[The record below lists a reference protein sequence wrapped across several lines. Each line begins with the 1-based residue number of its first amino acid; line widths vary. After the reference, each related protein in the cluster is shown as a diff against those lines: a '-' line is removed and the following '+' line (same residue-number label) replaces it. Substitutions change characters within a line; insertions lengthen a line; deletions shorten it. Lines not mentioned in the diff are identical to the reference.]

1 VTFTGTTGA
10 ANDSVAS
17 NNIVT
22 TPATMLDAVNDTASA
37 AGGLTGQSSNLA
49 SNDQYPANSSFSLVT
64 AGTTCAAPTVS
75 STGTAG
81 YTVPASGS
89 CLINYQVCA
98 AAPNAT
104 TCDSATL
111 TVTAQAADMSA
122 AFTNVPTVVRPGQ
135 SLTGLTLTCTN
146 SATAAAAATGAICAP
161 TVDVGTISAVTCTPA
176 VGGSVAA
183 GANIVCSFN
192 YTAPGTQGGADETTT
207 SVTFTGTTGAA
218 NDSVAS
224 NNIVTTPATMLDAVN
239 DTASAAGGLTGQSSN
254 LASNDQFP
262 AGSTFTLVTAGTT
275 CAAPTVSSTGTAG
288 YTVPASGSCLI
299 NYQVCAAAPN
309 TTTCD
314 TAILTVT
321 AQSADM
327 SAAFANVPSVVRP
340 GQSLTG
346 LSLTCTNSATAAA
359 AATNAACAPTVDVGT
374 ISAVTCTPAVGGS
387 VAAGANIVCSF
398 NYTAPGSQGG
408 VDETA
413 TAVTF
418 TGTTG
423 AANDSV
429 ATNNVVTTPATMLDA
444 VNDSAS
450 HAGGLTG
457 QTTNL
462 ASNDQFPANSSFSLV
477 SAGTTCAAPTVSA
490 TGTAGYTVPAS
501 GSCLVNYQV
510 CAPAPNATTCDT
522 ATLTVTAQSADMSAA
537 FANVPSVVRPGQSL
551 TGLSLTCTNSVTA
564 AAAATSA
571 TCAPTASVGTIS
583 AITCTPA
590 VGGSVAAGAAIVCSF
605 NYTAPGTQGGADETT
620 TRVIFTG
627 TTGAA
632 NDAVAS
638 NNVVT
643 TPATMLDAVNDT
655 TSAAG
660 GLTGQTTNLAANDQ
674 YPANSSFSLV
684 TAGTTCAAP
693 TVSTTGTAGYTVP
706 ASGSCLVNYQVCA
719 PAPNAAT
726 CDTATLTVTA
736 RVADMAVTI
745 EGLPAVVERGSVTPD
760 LLMTCR
766 NALSSEAEA
775 VAPTCVPSVSA
786 GTVSNLACAPAAVD
800 VLAAGDSIVCRFSY
814 TAPLD
819 AGLASVTVTG
829 RTGALNDS
837 VASNNTAQ
845 LLAALIDPIDPNPTN
860 RPDLLVR
867 KTHSPAVFTEGAE
880 GVYTLTVSNRGLAAT
895 EGLYTV
901 VDTLPVGMT
910 VAALPTGNGWDCSAT
925 VLGGSTATCS
935 SRSVIAGTTT
945 LTAVDSPDVITL
957 RVRVAVGACGQTGGS
972 CSVAGGSALVN
983 RVRVSGGGEPDLP
996 DVTGNNGGE
1005 DPTDVQKTGGISGQ
1019 VWDDRNHDRVYNGGD
1034 ILRAGMKVEVLDAS
1048 GNLLATTT
1056 TNGSGQY
1063 SVSGLTPGAG
1073 YSVRFRDPASGAYYG
1088 RPVSADPSG
1097 GNDPSADPASGV
1109 VPGGMITGV
1118 SVPAGSLRLNQSLP
1132 LDPAGVVYSSDARLP
1147 VAGARVE
1154 LLTAGGSLVPANCM
1168 VGGVN
1173 AVTTTVGAGG
1183 VDGGYSLMLLSP
1195 VPSGCPGVAEYQLRV
1210 TAPAGYKVSEDLP
1223 AQTSALMIPSDC
1235 SNAAAGGVCTVQAQ
1249 NGPPT
1254 GAEPTT
1260 WYTRMPLNPVAGPDV
1275 VNNHIPLDISIR
1287 PALFVA
1293 KTADRSQVEVGDSL
1307 RYTITV
1313 RRTDS
1318 GVATLSAVEVI
1329 DSLPAG
1335 FRYID
1340 GTAQVDGVAIS
1351 AEPSGRPGPV
1361 LRFNIGAMAPAS
1373 RHVLTYRVRV
1383 GVGAQ
1388 QGSGINRAQ
1397 ATSRPGGSCD
1407 ATAGDQ
1413 CSNQAQHRVRI
1424 TGGVFATEACVIG
1437 KVFLDCNHNHMQD
1450 AEEPGIPGV
1459 RLYLQDGSSFVTDVE
1474 GKYSQCGLTPRTQVL
1489 VVDQTTLPRGSR
1501 LVTSSN
1507 RNAGDAGSLF
1517 LDLKNGELHRA
1528 DFIEGSC
1535 SNTVTEQVKAR
1546 RSRGDT
1552 GALDTEKRG
1561 GRVLKFDGK
1570 PVTAPQQATDSA
1582 RQRSDAG
1589 GQGEA
1594 GAVKPRLDG
1603 GKAPPPDPGRSDTG
1617 ETVNSPVH
1625 RTPTSSGATQP
1636 AGQP

>member
-1 VTFTGTTGA
+1 
-10 ANDSVAS
+10 
-17 NNIVT
+17 
-22 TPATMLDAVNDTASA
+22 M
-37 AGGLTGQSSNLA
+37 
-49 SNDQYPANSSFSLVT
+49 
-64 AGTTCAAPTVS
+64 
-75 STGTAG
+75 
-81 YTVPASGS
+81 
-89 CLINYQVCA
+89 
-98 AAPNAT
+98 
-104 TCDSATL
+104 
-111 TVTAQAADMSA
+111 
-122 AFTNVPTVVRPGQ
+122 
-135 SLTGLTLTCTN
+135 
-146 SATAAAAATGAICAP
+146 
-161 TVDVGTISAVTCTPA
+161 
-176 VGGSVAA
+176 
-183 GANIVCSFN
+183 
-192 YTAPGTQGGADETTT
+192 
-207 SVTFTGTTGAA
+207 
-218 NDSVAS
+218 
-224 NNIVTTPATMLDAVN
+224 
-239 DTASAAGGLTGQSSN
+239 
-254 LASNDQFP
+254 
-262 AGSTFTLVTAGTT
+262 
-275 CAAPTVSSTGTAG
+275 
-288 YTVPASGSCLI
+288 
-299 NYQVCAAAPN
+299 
-309 TTTCD
+309 
-314 TAILTVT
+314 
-321 AQSADM
+321 
-327 SAAFANVPSVVRP
+327 
-340 GQSLTG
+340 
-346 LSLTCTNSATAAA
+346 
-359 AATNAACAPTVDVGT
+359 
-374 ISAVTCTPAVGGS
+374 
-387 VAAGANIVCSF
+387 
-398 NYTAPGSQGG
+398 
-408 VDETA
+408 
-413 TAVTF
+413 
-418 TGTTG
+418 
-423 AANDSV
+423 
-429 ATNNVVTTPATMLDA
+429 
-444 VNDSAS
+444 
-450 HAGGLTG
+450 
-457 QTTNL
+457 
-462 ASNDQFPANSSFSLV
+462 
-477 SAGTTCAAPTVSA
+477 
-490 TGTAGYTVPAS
+490 
-501 GSCLVNYQV
+501 
-510 CAPAPNATTCDT
+510 
-522 ATLTVTAQSADMSAA
+522 
-537 FANVPSVVRPGQSL
+537 
-551 TGLSLTCTNSVTA
+551 
-564 AAAATSA
+564 
-571 TCAPTASVGTIS
+571 
-583 AITCTPA
+583 
-590 VGGSVAAGAAIVCSF
+590 
-605 NYTAPGTQGGADETT
+605 
-620 TRVIFTG
+620 
-627 TTGAA
+627 
-632 NDAVAS
+632 
-638 NNVVT
+638 
-643 TPATMLDAVNDT
+643 
-655 TSAAG
+655 
-660 GLTGQTTNLAANDQ
+660 
-674 YPANSSFSLV
+674 
-684 TAGTTCAAP
+684 
-693 TVSTTGTAGYTVP
+693 
-706 ASGSCLVNYQVCA
+706 
-719 PAPNAAT
+719 
-726 CDTATLTVTA
+726 
-736 RVADMAVTI
+736 
-745 EGLPAVVERGSVTPD
+745 
-760 LLMTCR
+760 
-766 NALSSEAEA
+766 
-775 VAPTCVPSVSA
+775 
-786 GTVSNLACAPAAVD
+786 
-800 VLAAGDSIVCRFSY
+800 
-814 TAPLD
+814 
-819 AGLASVTVTG
+819 
-829 RTGALNDS
+829 
-837 VASNNTAQ
+837 
-845 LLAALIDPIDPNPTN
+845 
-860 RPDLLVR
+860 
-867 KTHSPAVFTEGAE
+867 
-880 GVYTLTVSNRGLAAT
+880 
-895 EGLYTV
+895 
-901 VDTLPVGMT
+901 
-910 VAALPTGNGWDCSAT
+910 
-925 VLGGSTATCS
+925 
-935 SRSVIAGTTT
+935 
-945 LTAVDSPDVITL
+945 
-957 RVRVAVGACGQTGGS
+957 
-972 CSVAGGSALVN
+972 
-983 RVRVSGGGEPDLP
+983 
-996 DVTGNNGGE
+996 
-1005 DPTDVQKTGGISGQ
+1005 
-1019 VWDDRNHDRVYNGGD
+1019 
-1034 ILRAGMKVEVLDAS
+1034 
-1048 GNLLATTT
+1048 
-1056 TNGSGQY
+1056 
-1063 SVSGLTPGAG
+1063 
-1073 YSVRFRDPASGAYYG
+1073 
-1088 RPVSADPSG
+1088 
-1097 GNDPSADPASGV
+1097 
-1109 VPGGMITGV
+1109 
-1118 SVPAGSLRLNQSLP
+1118 
-1132 LDPAGVVYSSDARLP
+1132 
-1147 VAGARVE
+1147 AGARVE